1 MTTAGSIHCPSCG
14 AGAATDWPNCRHCGV
29 RLATMACPSCFG
41 MMFLGSKFCPHCAA
55 PAVVWQPDP
64 SETKCPHCA
73 GGMLHGDVGG
83 MTVHECGACFGL
95 WLDKASFDAVCRDRE
110 RQATVLAERPS
121 TNTPTAWDATQVRYR
136 KCPVC
141 TQLMNRMNYAGCS
154 GVIVDVCSQHGVWFD
169 RNELQ
174 RIVAF
179 IQEGGLDRA
188 RRREKEELVRERSR
202 LEQAKTPISYENSM
216 LYGASPGAEAFG
228 VVLEIGGSLLGSIF
242 DGL

>member
-1 MTTAGSIHCPSCG
+1 
-14 AGAATDWPNCRHCGV
+14 
-29 RLATMACPSCFG
+29 MACPSCFG
-41 MMFLGSKFCPHCAA
+41 MMFLGAKFCPRCAA

-64 SETKCPHCA
+64 AEAKCPHCA

-83 MTVHECGACFGL
+83 LTVHECGACFGL
-95 WLDKASFDAVCRDRE
+95 WLDRASFDAVCRDRE

-121 TNTPTAWDATQVRYR
+121 THAPGSWDAAQVRYR

-154 GVIVDVCSQHGVWFD
+154 GVIVDVCSRHGVWFD

-174 RIVAF
+174 RVVAF
-179 IQEGGLDRA
+179 IQNGGHDRA

-202 LEQAKTPISYENSM
+202 LERERLFRAPDSSTMQNV
-216 LYGASPGAEAFG
+216 GAGID
-228 VVLEIGGSLLGSIF
+228 VVGTLLEMGGGLFSFL
-242 DGL
+242 DGF